1 MSIIDSKKSLMK
13 KYLPF
18 LFFFSLSS
26 AFAQSKLGDVACVY
40 INTPNLDSSV
50 AFYEKLGFP
59 QTGSNT
65 FPVPWAQVSDG
76 SLIIMMR
83 KDEKPFIGLTYY
95 VNDIEAKIA
104 QLEKDSIVFSQKPKT
119 GDPVKRYFITSPDG
133 FSIMLVP
140 NIGQFKAATGKTLLN
155 MPQAD
160 YTAADKYPNKQL
172 GAFGEFCHPVKDLK
186 ASLLFWKKLGFEV
199 KGDMK
204 QPYPHAILY
213 DGLMII
219 GLHQTN
225 NFDYPAITYFGV
237 KTETRIKELKEK
249 ELGPFTEMAGKNN
262 QVLLTWEKQ
271 HFFIFALGM

>member
-1 MSIIDSKKSLMK
+1 MK

-18 LFFFSLSS
+18 LFLFSLSS
-26 AFAQSKLGDVACVY
+26 AFSQSKLGDVACVY

-50 AFYEKLGFP
+50 AYYEKLGFP
-59 QTGSNT
+59 KTGSNT
-65 FPVPWAQVSDG
+65 IPIPWAQVSDG

-83 KDEKPFIGLTYY
+83 RDDKPYIGLTYY
-95 VNDIEAKIA
+95 VNDIDAKIT
-104 QLEKDSIVFSQKPKT
+104 QLEKDSIVFSQKPKP

-133 FSIMLVP
+133 FNIMLVP
-140 NIGQFKAATGKTLLN
+140 NIGQFKAPAGTTLLN

-160 YTAADKYPNKQL
+160 YMIADKYPNKLL

-186 ASLLFWKKLGFEV
+186 ASLVFWKKLGFDV
-199 KGDMK
+199 KGNMQ

-219 GLHQTN
+219 GLHQTDH
-225 NFDYPAITYFGV
+225 FDYPAVTYFGV
-237 KTETRIKELKEK
+237 KTEARIRELKEK
-249 ELGPFTEMAGKNN
+249 ELGPFTEMMGKNN